1 MQISISRPLQF
12 AFALTLFLAI
22 STVGQASSLRR
33 SAIVKAVSDARPA
46 IVSIYGHKTVPN
58 KDVGYATQGANSQRV
73 RGMGTGVFVDPR
85 GYILTNYHVVQGVR
99 RINVNLSDGTPKI
112 AKLVAHDPVTDLAII
127 KIDTKRK
134 MSLIKLG
141 SSRDLWIGEEV
152 IAIGNAY
159 GYEHTVTRGIISAL
173 HRSVQVDDTQKYYD
187 LIQTDASINPG
198 NSGGPLLNID
208 GEMIGVNV
216 AVRVGAQ
223 GIGFTIPID
232 KAMSVAAQLLS
243 VSKISGVQHGLV
255 ANVEDE
261 SSTQGITLAS
271 VSRNS
276 PAGRAGLKKGD
287 IVTHV
292 NNLPISRSIDVER
305 ALIGKKAGTNVA
317 VRIRRNGSE
326 NNISLQL
333 ASSRSQGSNS
343 QDSMEE
349 MIWSK
354 VGLRL
359 TELTDY
365 EMTRLKKTAR
375 MQDNSEYEFDGGL
388 RVLNIRNSSAAA
400 KQGIRP
406 GDILVGLQKWKTHS
420 FENVAYVLKEP
431 SVIKSNSM
439 TFYIVRGGDTLY
451 GQMPVT
457 WR

>member
-1 MQISISRPLQF
+1 MSS
-12 AFALTLFLAI
+12 
-22 STVGQASSLRR
+22 VGHSSSLRR

-46 IVSIYGHKTVPN
+46 IVSIYGHKTIPN

-73 RGMGTGVFVDPR
+73 RGMGTGVFVDTR

-99 RINVNLSDGTPKI
+99 RINVNLSDGTAKI

-127 KIDTKRK
+127 KIDTNRK

-223 GIGFTIPID
+223 GIGFTIPVD

-243 VSKISGVQHGLV
+243 VAKISGVRHGLV
-255 ANVEDE
+255 SDVENESANE
-261 SSTQGITLAS
+261 GIQLAS
-271 VSRNS
+271 VTANS
-276 PAGRAGLKKGD
+276 PAGKAGLKKGD
-287 IVTHV
+287 VVTHV
-292 NNLPISRSIDVER
+292 DNFPIRRSIDIER
-305 ALIGKKAGTNVA
+305 ALLGKKAGTNVTLR
-317 VRIRRNGSE
+317 VQRNGNES
-326 NNISLQL
+326 NLSLQL
-333 ASSRSQGSNS
+333 ASTRRGGARAK
-343 QDSMEE
+343 DSMDE

-359 TELTDY
+359 TQLTPY
-365 EMTRLKKTAR
+365 EMTRLKKSAKL
-375 MQDNSEYEFDGGL
+375 QDVADYEFDGGL
-388 RVLNIRNSSAAA
+388 RVLNIRNGSAAA